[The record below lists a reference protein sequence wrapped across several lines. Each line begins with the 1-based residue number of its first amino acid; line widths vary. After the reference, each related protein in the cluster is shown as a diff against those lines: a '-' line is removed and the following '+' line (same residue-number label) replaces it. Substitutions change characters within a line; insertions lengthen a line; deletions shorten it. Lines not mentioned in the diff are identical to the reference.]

1 MVRAVYYR
9 MDLPFPASGNP
20 SAECRRIRSSRGHR
34 SGVHMPSLISLG
46 THSGCPL
53 CYEMPHS
60 SLKGEVPN
68 EVKMPCAKR
77 TSLNFLK

>member
-1 MVRAVYYR
+1 MRAVYYR

-34 SGVHMPSLISLG
+34 SGVHMPSLISLA

-53 CYEMPHS
+53 CYEMPRS
-60 SLKGEVPN
+60 SHKGEVKP
-68 EVKMPCAKR
+68 KAKEG
-77 TSLNFLK
+77 LF